1 MILLI
6 AAVFCSSTMYFCI
19 MDSLDSTLSVTEKN
33 VAGTK
38 RDEFKSVELRWINLE
53 PVMGSEVSQK

>member
-1 MILLI
+1 MDFYI
-6 AAVFCSSTMYFCI
+6 T
-19 MDSLDSTLSVTEKN
+19 DSLDSTLSVTEKN

-38 RDEFKSVELRWINLE
+38 RDEFKSVELRWMNLE

>member
-1 MILLI
+1 MDFYI
-6 AAVFCSSTMYFCI
+6 T
-19 MDSLDSTLSVTEKN
+19 DSLDSTLSETEKN

-38 RDEFKSVELRWINLE
+38 RDEFMSVELRWMNLE

>member
-6 AAVFCSSTMYFCI
+6 ATVFCSSTMDFYI
-19 MDSLDSTLSVTEKN
+19 TDSLDSTLSVTEKN
-33 VAGTK
+33 AAGTK
-38 RDEFKSVELRWINLE
+38 RDEFKSVELRWMNLE